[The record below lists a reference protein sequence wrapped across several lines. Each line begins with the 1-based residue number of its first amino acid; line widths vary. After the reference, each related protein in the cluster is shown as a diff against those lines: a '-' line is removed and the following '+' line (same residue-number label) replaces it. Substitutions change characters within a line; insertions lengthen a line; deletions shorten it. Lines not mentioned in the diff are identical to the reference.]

1 MIAFSLGN
9 PISSAAWVKAP
20 PLTQATYLAALSHRI
35 QQLIDRIP
43 EEEEPEL
50 REMIKSYLEPFNLE
64 PQMESLPFLG
74 IGLVETLADQGFLT
88 IPRPQQKLI
97 PDPEAERILNG
108 DEDKTEPAMDRL
120 ELWLSAVIPSTNSL
134 GLVSLDDLNAMLDE
148 LLAEEIQARNLQ
160 SEPVTA
166 PPAAPAHSNPRRHA
180 ALHNEGRLTRRVPLV
195 SKDL

>member
-74 IGLVETLADQGFLT
+74 AGTVSYTHLDVYKRQRNRCWST
-88 IPRPQQKLI
+88 RPK
-97 PDPEAERILNG
+97 
-108 DEDKTEPAMDRL
+108 
-120 ELWLSAVIPSTNSL
+120 
-134 GLVSLDDLNAMLDE
+134 
-148 LLAEEIQARNLQ
+148 
-160 SEPVTA
+160 
-166 PPAAPAHSNPRRHA
+166 
-180 ALHNEGRLTRRVPLV
+180 
-195 SKDL
+195 SKSQL

>member
-9 PISSAAWVKAP
+9 QISSAAWVKGP

-50 REMIKSYLEPFNLE
+50 REMIKSYLEPFNME

-74 IGLVETLADQGFLT
+74 TWIVEALADQGFLT
-88 IPRPQQKLI
+88 TPRPQQKPI

-134 GLVSLDDLNAMLDE
+134 D
-148 LLAEEIQARNLQ
+148 
-160 SEPVTA
+160 
-166 PPAAPAHSNPRRHA
+166 
-180 ALHNEGRLTRRVPLV
+180 
-195 SKDL
+195 

>member
-20 PLTQATYLAALSHRI
+20 PLTRATYLAALSNRI

-43 EEEEPEL
+43 EDEEPEL
-50 REMIKSYLEPFNLE
+50 RELIKSYLEPFNLE

-97 PDPEAERILNG
+97 PDPEAEIILNE
-108 DEDKTEPAMDRL
+108 DEDKTEPALFRL

-134 GLVSLDDLNAMLDE
+134 D
-148 LLAEEIQARNLQ
+148 
-160 SEPVTA
+160 
-166 PPAAPAHSNPRRHA
+166 
-180 ALHNEGRLTRRVPLV
+180 
-195 SKDL
+195 